1 MFLVD
6 TGFDFKDTPDG
17 FPSLSPRNKSPKKR
31 ISDLSVSSL
40 SDAFSPD
47 TPASRPGP
55 PQSRMSDLSMIS
67 ISSVSSAFSVVSL
80 CVILAFP
87 GIHELVRCVV
97 VVLDFRCMESW
108 NRIKPFFVK
117 TFFHLLSLTLVISSF
132 SPFFGEFNIDFN
144 FILKSH
150 KILSVLDKAD

>member
-6 TGFDFKDTPDG
+6 TGFDFRDTPDG
-17 FPSLSPRNKSPKKR
+17 FPSLSPRNKSPQKR

-67 ISSVSSAFSVVSL
+67 ISSISSAFSVVSL

-87 GIHELVRCVV
+87 GIHEVVRCVV
-97 VVLDFRCMESW
+97 AVLDFRCMESW

-117 TFFHLLSLTLVISSF
+117 TFFQLLSLTLVISSF
-132 SPFFGEFNIDFN
+132 SPFFGEFNIDFS

-150 KILSVLDKAD
+150 KKLSVLDKAD